1 MQNHDRD
8 FVNGCVMWI
17 SILVL
22 CAGVP
27 VLSVIIENTTGFHGR
42 NLQTFQ
48 PFVVMAV
55 AAIWLGGSAFIVMK
69 IMDKLE
75 RSPRSGRTGG
85 NSADSLDRGAGTM
98 SWHDSG
104 DGSE

>member
-27 VLSVIIENTTGFHGR
+27 VLSVIIENTTGFHLR
-42 NLQTFQ
+42 NVQTFQ
-48 PFVVMAV
+48 PFLALAV
-55 AAIWLGGSAFIVMK
+55 AATWLGGSALIVMK
-69 IMDKLE
+69 IMDRLE
-75 RSPRSGRTGG
+75 GSSHSGRKGED
-85 NSADSLDRGAGTM
+85 SADSLDRGAGTM
-98 SWHDSG
+98 SWHDTG